1 MQEED
6 HNKSYKS
13 VLSCLLSLSRQSS
26 TKREMDE
33 QRKTEYESGRD
44 TAKMEMP
51 TPVIISGGDDNEDEY
66 TPDEIMQLVESSLPT
81 TTNTEGTNF
90 PGEASFRVRFIDDPY
105 EIPVAVQSS
114 SGYITINVNEES
126 CGPSFSDSDASA
138 MASVDA
144 SGLFAGCCLGFNGEK
159 GGAWG
164 ANNVGA
170 SECEWDD
177 DLLARF
183 LGEDS
188 V

>member
-1 MQEED
+1 
-6 HNKSYKS
+6 
-13 VLSCLLSLSRQSS
+13 
-26 TKREMDE
+26 MDE
-33 QRKTEYESGRD
+33 TRKTQDESGKD
-44 TAKMEMP
+44 TTEKEMQ

-66 TPDEIMQLVESSLPT
+66 TPDDIMQLVESSSSPT
-81 TTNTEGTNF
+81 TTSIEGANF
-90 PGEASFRVRFIDDPY
+90 RGDESFRVRFIDDPY

-144 SGLFAGCCLGFNGEK
+144 SGLFGGCCCLGFDGEK

-164 ANNVGA
+164 ANSVGA